1 MGFLFLLINKLTI
14 KIVNF
19 KFLIVIYYFMSIIF
33 ADYQPI
39 NFITVT
45 EENARQLLPLVK
57 TTQGVLWLPNSLKNI
72 AIFDDNLVQFYDQSL
87 AEHLVN
93 IWHKSKAIIFTLAMG
108 AVVRL
113 ITPLL
118 TDKNTDPAIIV
129 IDRASEYVISLTGG
143 HQGSADKLTELLA
156 RELDA
161 KPIITSASSALNLPS
176 IDTFGNIFGW
186 QKGEGNWTEVSINIA
201 RNKPILIQQN
211 SGLKWWQNRLPS
223 HHPFIFDTAESSSV
237 KTTPEN
243 EQNPLTTEE
252 KNIKGMIYI
261 GVEKTPK
268 VDIPC
273 ISWHPRLLW
282 VGIGC
287 ERNTSP
293 SLIESA
299 VTNVLNQYNLAQKA
313 IASLATIDLKS
324 DEIGIV
330 ALAEKWNLP
339 LQIFT
344 SEALKSVSVPNPSS
358 IVENEVGTPS
368 VAEASA
374 LKASL
379 LPNLSENQLKPPYLV
394 VPKQIIR
401 QEGEKGAVTVAI
413 ARSNLEYNSN
423 QGKLYL
429 IGTGPGSLEY
439 LTSTAKTALREADI
453 IIGYGLYIDL
463 IKSLL
468 RPEQIIES
476 SPITQERQRAQRA
489 IELAKWGLKVAVI
502 SSGDCGIYGMAG
514 LVLEL
519 LANQNWDTKQPPL
532 QVFSGITAMQSVAAK
547 IGSPLMHDFCA
558 ISLSDLLTPWDV
570 IEKRLIAAANAD
582 FITAIY
588 NPRSNTRTQQIVK
601 AQEIFLQYRNP
612 NTPVAI
618 ARSVT
623 REDENIVITTLE
635 MMLTHSIDML
645 TTVIIGNSTTKRYHD
660 LLITPRGYL
669 NSSAETLKTQR

>member
-1 MGFLFLLINKLTI
+1 
-14 KIVNF
+14 
-19 KFLIVIYYFMSIIF
+19 MSIIF

-39 NFITVT
+39 NLITVT

-118 TDKNTDPAIIV
+118 TDKNTDPAIIL

-143 HQGSADKLTELLA
+143 HQGNADKLTELLA

-161 KPIITSASSALNLPS
+161 KPIITSASSSLNLPS

-186 QKGEGNWTEVSINIA
+186 HKGEGNWTEVSINIA
-201 RNKPILIQQN
+201 RNKPVLVQQN
-211 SGLKWWQNRLPS
+211 SGLKWWQNRLPA
-223 HHPFIFDTAESSSV
+223 HHSFIFDTAESSSV

-252 KNIKGMIYI
+252 KNIKGMVYI

-273 ISWHPRLLW
+273 VSWHPRLLW

-287 ERNTSP
+287 ERNTSA

-313 IASLATIDLKS
+313 IASLGTIDLKN

-374 LKASL
+374 LKAGL

-401 QEGEKGAVTVAI
+401 QEGEKGAVTIAI
-413 ARSNLEYNSN
+413 ARSNLEYNPN

-463 IKSLL
+463 VKSLL

-570 IEKRLIAAANAD
+570 IEKRLTAAASAD
-582 FITAIY
+582 FVTAIY

-645 TTVIIGNSTTKRYHD
+645 TTVIIGNSSTKRYHD

>member
-1 MGFLFLLINKLTI
+1 
-14 KIVNF
+14 
-19 KFLIVIYYFMSIIF
+19 MSLIF
-33 ADYQPI
+33 ADYQPL

-45 EENARQLLPLVK
+45 EENALQLLPLVK
-57 TTQGVLWLPNSLKNI
+57 VTQGVLWLPYSLKNI
-72 AIFDDNLVQFYDQSL
+72 AIFDGNLVKYYDRTL
-87 AEHLVN
+87 GEHLAD
-93 IWHKSKAIIFTLAMG
+93 IWHESKAIIFTLAMG

-118 TDKNTDPAIIV
+118 TNKNTDPAIIV
-129 IDRASEYVISLTGG
+129 IDRSSKYVISVAGG
-143 HQGSADKLTELLA
+143 HQGNGDKLSELLA
-156 RELDA
+156 TELDGKA
-161 KPIITSASSALNLPS
+161 IITTASSGLNLPA

-201 RNKPILIQQN
+201 RNKPTLVRQN
-211 SGLKWWQNRLPS
+211 LGLNWWQNRLPS
-223 HHPFIFDTAESSSV
+223 HHPFIFDTAEFSLV
-237 KTTPEN
+237 KTASEN
-243 EQNPLTTEE
+243 NQDGAKTEE
-252 KNIKGMIYI
+252 KKITAMIYI

-268 VDIPC
+268 IDIPC

-287 ERNTSP
+287 ERNTSA

-299 VTNVLNQYNLAQKA
+299 VTKVLNQYNLAQKA
-313 IASLATIDLKS
+313 IASFATIDVKR
-324 DEIGIV
+324 DEIGIL
-330 ALAEKWNLP
+330 ALAEKWHLP

-344 SEALKSVSVPNPSS
+344 AEELNSVAVPNPSS
-358 IVENEVGTPS
+358 IVKEEVGTPS

-374 LKASL
+374 LKAGL
-379 LPNLSENQLKPPYLV
+379 LPNLSENQLKSPYLV

-413 ARSNLEYNSN
+413 ARSNLEYNPN

-429 IGTGPGSLEY
+429 IGTGPGNIEY
-439 LTSTAKTALREADI
+439 LTTTAKTALKEADI

-476 SPITQERQRAQRA
+476 SAITQERQRAQRA
-489 IELAKWGLKVAVI
+489 IDLAKWGLKVAVI

-519 LANQNWDTKQPPL
+519 LTNQNWDGKNPLL

-570 IEKRLIAAANAD
+570 IEKRLMAAASAD

-588 NPRSNTRTQQIVK
+588 NPRSNTRTQHIVTT
-601 AQEIFLQYRNP
+601 QSIFLQYRNP

-635 MMLTHSIDML
+635 MMLNHSIDML
-645 TTVIIGNSTTKRYHD
+645 TTVIIGNSSTKRYHD

-669 NSSAETLKTQR
+669 STT

>member
-1 MGFLFLLINKLTI
+1 
-14 KIVNF
+14 
-19 KFLIVIYYFMSIIF
+19 MSIIF
-33 ADYQPI
+33 ADYQPL

-45 EENARQLLPLVK
+45 EENALQLLPLVK
-57 TTQGVLWLPNSLKNI
+57 ITQGVLWLPNSLKNI
-72 AIFDDNLVQFYDQSL
+72 DIFDDNLVKYYDRAL
-87 AEHLVN
+87 GEHLAD
-93 IWHKSKAIIFTLAMG
+93 IWHESKAIIFTLAMG

-129 IDRASEYVISLTGG
+129 MDRSLNYVISLTGG
-143 HQGSADKLTELLA
+143 HQGNADKLTELLA
-156 RELDA
+156 NELDA
-161 KPIITSASSALNLPS
+161 KPIITTASSSLNLPS

-211 SGLKWWQNRLPS
+211 SGLNWWQNRLPS
-223 HHPFIFDTAESSSV
+223 HHSFIFDTFESSSV
-237 KTTPEN
+237 KTATEN
-243 EQNPLTTEE
+243 NENSL
-252 KNIKGMIYI
+252 KIKVKDIKGMVYI

-273 ISWHPRLLW
+273 VSWHPRLLW

-287 ERNTSP
+287 ERDTSV

-299 VTNVLNQYNLAQKA
+299 VTEVLNKYNLERKA
-313 IASLATIDLKS
+313 IASLATIDLKN
-324 DEIGIV
+324 DEIGIL

-344 SEALKSVSVPNPSS
+344 AEELNSVSVPNPSS

-374 LKASL
+374 LKAGL

-401 QEGEKGAVTVAI
+401 QENEKGAVTVAI
-413 ARSNLEYNSN
+413 ARSNLEYNPN

-429 IGTGPGSLEY
+429 IGTGPGNIEY
-439 LTSTAKTALREADI
+439 LTSTAKTALKEADI
-453 IIGYGLYIDL
+453 IIGYSLYIDL

-476 SPITQERQRAQRA
+476 SPITQERQRAQRS

-519 LANQNWDTKQPPL
+519 LANQKWDGKQPPL

-570 IEKRLIAAANAD
+570 IEKRLIAAASAD

-601 AQEIFLQYRNP
+601 TQAIFLQYRNP

-623 REDENIVITTLE
+623 RDDESIVITTLE

-645 TTVIIGNSTTKRYHD
+645 TTVIIGNSSTKRYHD

-669 NSSAETLKTQR
+669 S

>member
-1 MGFLFLLINKLTI
+1 
-14 KIVNF
+14 
-19 KFLIVIYYFMSIIF
+19 MSIIF
-33 ADYQPI
+33 TDYQPLH
-39 NFITVT
+39 FITVT
-45 EENARQLLPLVK
+45 EENYLQLLPLVK
-57 TTQGVLWLPNSLKNI
+57 ITKGVLWLPNSLKNSNNY
-72 AIFDDNLVQFYDQSL
+72 DDHSVKFYDGSL
-87 AEHLVN
+87 AEHLAN
-93 IWHKSKAIIFTLAMG
+93 IWHESKAIIFTLAIG
-108 AVVRL
+108 AIVRL
-113 ITPLL
+113 IAPLL
-118 TDKNTDPAIIV
+118 VDKKSDPAIIA
-129 IDRASEYVISLTGG
+129 IDRTFEYIISLTGG
-143 HQGSADKLTELLA
+143 HEGKADKLTELLA
-156 RELDA
+156 HELEA
-161 KPIITSASSALNLPS
+161 KAIISSASYHLNLPS
-176 IDTFGNIFGW
+176 IDTFGEIFGW

-201 RNKPILIQQN
+201 RNKPILVQQN
-211 SGLKWWQNRLPS
+211 SGLLWWQNRLPFQ
-223 HHPFIFDTAESSSV
+223 HPFLFDTSEKEAE
-237 KTTPEN
+237 
-243 EQNPLTTEE
+243 
-252 KNIKGMIYI
+252 GMLYI
-261 GVEKTPK
+261 GVEKPPQ
-268 VDIPC
+268 VDIPLV
-273 ISWHPRLLW
+273 SWHPRCLW

-287 ERNTSP
+287 ERDTSP

-299 VTNVLNQYNLAQKA
+299 LVNVLNQYNLSPKA
-313 IASLATIDLKS
+313 IASLATIDVKH
-324 DEIGIV
+324 DEIGIL
-330 ALAEKWNLP
+330 ALAQKWNLP

-344 SEALKSVSVPNPSS
+344 PEELKSVSVPNPSS

-379 LPNLSENQLKPPYLV
+379 LPNLIENTLKSPDLV

-401 QEGEKGAVTVAI
+401 QEGEKGAVTIAI
-413 ARSNLEYNSN
+413 ARSNLEYNLS

-429 IGTGPGSLEY
+429 IGTGPGDIQY

-476 SPITQERQRAQRA
+476 SPITQERQRAQRS

-514 LVLEL
+514 LVLEI
-519 LANQNWDTKQPPL
+519 LANQNWDTKSPPL
-532 QVFSGITAMQSVAAK
+532 QVFSGITALQSVAAK

-570 IEKRLIAAANAD
+570 IEKRLIAAASAD
-582 FITAIY
+582 FVTAIY

-618 ARSVT
+618 ARSIS
-623 REDENIVITTLE
+623 REDESIVITTLDV
-635 MMLTHSIDML
+635 MLTHSIDML
-645 TTVIIGNSTTKRYHD
+645 TTVIIGNSSTKRYHD

-669 NSSAETLKTQR
+669 NR